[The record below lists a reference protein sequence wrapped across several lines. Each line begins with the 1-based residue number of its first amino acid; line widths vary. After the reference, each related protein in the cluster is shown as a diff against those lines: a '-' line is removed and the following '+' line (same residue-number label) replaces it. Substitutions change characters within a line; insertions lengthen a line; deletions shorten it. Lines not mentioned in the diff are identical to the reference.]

1 MSSSKRS
8 RSKILLLHG
17 NRQAGDVLSGR
28 LDKLKKALRCLEL
41 EIVAPDAPQLYSDND
56 HLDSCNEVDDI
67 YDNNSSSQWQ
77 KTWWHR
83 EDKMYHGLEESI
95 AMLDRLWN
103 DSNHE
108 FVSIIGFSQ
117 GSRLAHLIS
126 IVHTLTNGVAF
137 PGLKSVIHC
146 SGYGDCS
153 LPDNFYTSVKDN
165 YCGQHNN
172 LPQLIDDIVINL
184 PSLHVMGESDALIP
198 LKSSEALL
206 KWYNQPVVHIHPGSH
221 FIPVKKTD
229 IDVYLAFFT
238 EVRERLNLTNS
249 TIKTT
254 RQPDEEHV
262 QMQVDEVNAI
272 AQIFPAEFRLIS
284 RSSNNPDRCDP
295 DNYFDDNQI
304 YDHPIKYS
312 IILQPQDDAL
322 EQSTANEQL
331 WPTQLI
337 SLVIEYSTNYPDSSP
352 MVSLSH
358 EMNYMEFSMQASDA
372 LLCTVQKAMEE
383 ESGMP
388 CVMNMVYAAR
398 SFFQDD
404 GLASFS
410 KRAVF
415 NELRIAEN
423 ADEET
428 VHDNE
433 SILRPSTAER
443 VKLCKAQGLQ
453 VAYTMLDSAKSDV
466 HQLSDTLESS
476 TVVAGKGGTWHYT
489 VGLVGKPSAGK
500 STFFNAAT
508 FFARQ
513 RGEAGGAI
521 HDDNAIMFG
530 GAAMGATPFTT
541 IDPNVGYCLI
551 PAPPEACPEDEL
563 QCLPH
568 LNNCGLT
575 LGSTHGRDSKGRRLL
590 PVCLKDVAGLV
601 PGAYQ
606 GRGRGNKFLD
616 DLTDADVLIHIV
628 DASGSSDPD
637 GNKTDDL
644 CHPRTDLEWVRNEL
658 VQWVYSNVSAKWD
671 SIRRKGV
678 KKVSHNDNSIN
689 HGVLVHDC
697 SQILTN
703 S

>member
-1 MSSSKRS
+1 MNSTKKR
-8 RSKILLLHG
+8 RNKILLLHG
-17 NRQAGDVLSGR
+17 NRQTGDVLSGR
-28 LDKLKKALRCLEL
+28 VDKLKKALLQRPDLEL
-41 EIVAPDAPQLYSDND
+41 EILAPDAPHLYSDND
-56 HLDSCNEVDDI
+56 HHLLDSCNVVDDI
-67 YDNNSSSQWQ
+67 SNNISSSQWQ
-77 KTWWHR
+77 RTWWHR
-83 EDKMYHGLEESI
+83 DDKMMYHGLEESV

-103 DSNHE
+103 DSSNHE
-108 FVSIIGFSQ
+108 FVAIIGFSQ

-126 IVHTLTNGVAF
+126 IIHTLTNGVAF
-137 PGLKSVIHC
+137 PGLQCVIHC

-153 LPDNFYTSVKDN
+153 LPDNFYTLVNDN

-172 LPQLIDDIVINL
+172 LPQLIDDIIINL

-206 KWYNQPVVHIHPGSH
+206 KWYNQPVVHCHPGSH

-229 IDVYLAFFT
+229 IDVYLAFFS
-238 EVRERLNLTNS
+238 EVRERLNLINP

-254 RQPDEEHV
+254 IQPDEEHI

-284 RSSNNPDRCDP
+284 RSTPIDP
-295 DNYFDDNQI
+295 DCCDSENCFDDNQI

-312 IILQPQDDAL
+312 IILQPQDDVL
-322 EQSTANEQL
+322 EQSNEQL
-331 WPTQLI
+331 WPPKLI

-352 MVSLSH
+352 VVSLSH
-358 EMNYMEFSMQASDA
+358 DMNYMEFSMQASDA

-388 CVMNMVYAAR
+388 CAMNMIYAAR
-398 SFFQDD
+398 SFFQDG
-404 GLASFS
+404 GLDTFR
-410 KRAVF
+410 KTAVS
-415 NELRIAEN
+415 NEVRITAN
-423 ADEET
+423 ADDDAIHE
-428 VHDNE
+428 NE
-433 SILRPSTAER
+433 STFRPSTAER
-443 VKLCKAQGLQ
+443 IKICKAQGLQ
-453 VAYTMLDSAKSDV
+453 VAYSMLAKSDV
-466 HQLSDTLESS
+466 HRLSDSLESS
-476 TVVAGKGGTWHYT
+476 TVAGKGGTWHYT

-513 RGEAGGAI
+513 RGEAGAVRKV
-521 HDDNAIMFG
+521 DNGDNNNATMLG

-551 PAPPEACPEDEL
+551 PAPLGACPEDDL
-563 QCLPH
+563 QCLSH
-568 LNNCGLT
+568 LNKYGLT

-628 DASGSSDPD
+628 DASGSSDHD

-671 SIRRKGV
+671 SIRRRGM
-678 KKVSHNDNSIN
+678 KKVSR
-689 HGVLVHDC
+689 HD
-697 SQILTN
+697 QGITRF
-703 S
+703 